1 MGSDSQNFL
10 LLELFENLDYASQQN
25 ETMDAFIQQN
35 STLLVIEEI
44 INSFNDKMGSK
55 MMQMDLIDFYLYDP
69 TMKDL

>member
-25 ETMDAFIQQN
+25 DTMDAFIQQN

-44 INSFNDKMGSK
+44 INSFNDTMGSK

-69 TMKDL
+69 TMEDL